1 MISELFVK
9 IVMCIVTA
17 NISKIHKGEAIMKNL
32 ISNFYSFLMIDNSHE
47 EDDEEFVYSYEST
60 SDRILGK
67 LAIAGVVFLL
77 AISCIAAI

>member
-1 MISELFVK
+1 
-9 IVMCIVTA
+9 
-17 NISKIHKGEAIMKNL
+17 MKNL